1 MKVMQKINNNVA
13 LCLDSR
19 GNEVVAFG
27 KGIGFPK
34 TPYDV
39 ELNRIQRTYWGIDK
53 SYLSMIKDI
62 PPEILDISDEIVNF
76 AREKLENSISSNIV
90 FTLADH
96 ITFAIQRQKE
106 NIKVKLPIVQDIR
119 YLFETEMEI
128 GRFGVELLKRKMR
141 IYFDDDEAAYIALHI
156 INAEAAGEGEK
167 NKLDDRLIEEI
178 TRIIEDRFDM
188 KIDKNGFSYSRFVSH
203 MHYLLKRG
211 NERKL
216 LNSEPHMYEAM
227 KKEYPDICDCMKKV
241 QEYLEKNLS
250 WKLTNEE
257 CFYLMLHIH
266 RLCDRE
272 EQEELK

>member
-1 MKVMQKINNNVA
+1 MKVIQKINNNVA
-13 LCLDSR
+13 LCLDSK

-39 ELNRIQRTYWGIDK
+39 ELSKIQRTYWNIDK

-62 PPEILDISDEIVNF
+62 PPEILDIADEIVNF
-76 AREKLENSISSNIV
+76 AREKLDNPISSNIV

-96 ITFAIQRQKE
+96 ISFAIQRQDE

-128 GRFGVELLKRKMR
+128 GRFGVELLKKKRK

-156 INAEAAGEGEK
+156 INAEAAGKGEK
-167 NKLDDRLIEEI
+167 NKLDDKLIEEI
-178 TRIIEDRFDM
+178 TRIIEKQFSIE
-188 KIDKNGFSYSRFVSH
+188 IDKNGFSYSRFVSH

-216 LNSEPHMYEAM
+216 LNSESHMYEAV
-227 KKEYPDICDCMKKV
+227 KREYPDICTCMEKV
-241 QEYLEKNLS
+241 RAYLEENLS
-250 WKLTNEE
+250 WNMTKEE
-257 CFYLMLHIH
+257 CFYLMIHIH
-266 RLCDRE
+266 RLCDR
-272 EQEELK
+272 QE